1 MPVFW
6 TEIYQRHFQKYFQ
19 KPFDI
24 QVYHDRAGFA
34 LKLATHDWA
43 RKGFRVFASMG
54 LADKLFQNEEDDF
67 GEVIL
72 FCDVA
77 DREVAQLFVNAL
89 FFILQHN
96 IPLGSR
102 FAIGFGGADHGFT
115 RRYGKSA
122 LYFTRTADDDEK
134 FCQVHKGETVGR
146 VFQAYFI
153 TSAEDKF
160 LEDHGADAFEQ
171 EFMKQFGGQLT
182 SDERC
187 ELLVDKARSKEL
199 ESRLQ
204 ELRQKS
210 SKALSVRR
218 PSCV

>member
-24 QVYHDRAGFA
+24 QVFHDRAGFA
-34 LKLATHDWA
+34 LKLATYDWA
-43 RKGFRVFASMG
+43 RQDFRVFASMG
-54 LADKLFQNEEDDF
+54 LADKLFQNEEGDF

-122 LYFTRTADDDEK
+122 LYFTRTADDDEI
-134 FCQVHKGETVGR
+134 FSQVHKGETVGR

-160 LEDHGADAFEQ
+160 LDDHGADAFEQ

-204 ELRQKS
+204 EFRQKS

-218 PSCV
+218 PSCM

>member
-24 QVYHDRAGFA
+24 QVYHDRAGVA

-43 RKGFRVFASMG
+43 RRGFRVFASMG

-72 FCDVA
+72 FCDVP
-77 DREVAQLFVNAL
+77 DKEVAQLFVNAL

-102 FAIGFGGADHGFT
+102 FAIGFGAAHHGFT
-115 RRYGKSA
+115 RRYAKSA

-134 FCQVHKGETVGR
+134 FGEVHKGETVGR
-146 VFQAYFI
+146 VFQAYFL
-153 TSAEDKF
+153 TPEEDEF
-160 LEDHGADAFEQ
+160 LEHHGADAFELG
-171 EFMKQFGGQLT
+171 FWKQFGGELT
-182 SDERC
+182 QEERY
-187 ELLVDKARSKEL
+187 ELLVDKAKAKEL
-199 ESRLQ
+199 ETRLQ

-210 SKALSVRR
+210 STALSVRR
-218 PSCV
+218 ASCV